1 MSEAEAE
8 AARLIRVV
16 PNGDGWNVEHV
27 DGAVEALRESRAD
40 ALLAAQEVARRDGSA
55 VLVMG
60 QPDSAKSPAGP

>member
-27 DGAVEALRESRAD
+27 DGAVEAFASRGRAPG
-40 ALLAAQEVARRDGSA
+40 R
-55 VLVMG
+55 
-60 QPDSAKSPAGP
+60 